1 MRFSL
6 LCLAGV
12 ATSTTLRPRW
22 ADYQNSTLPSNSST
36 VPVEPTEALSRKV
49 FAHYMVGITY
59 GQELAQWQTDM
70 TEAKS
75 AGIDGFALNIGTDS
89 YTSGQLDLAY
99 EAASSVDDFDLF
111 LSFDMSSLTGWTVDN
126 VASFINDYKN
136 STSQYSVNGLPFVST
151 FEGPT
156 WASNW
161 TTVNASTGGIFF
173 VPDWSSQGAVGATT
187 LLPSSNGACK

>member
-12 ATSTTLRPRW
+12 AASTVLRPKW
-22 ADYQNSTLPSNSST
+22 TQSLNSTETSQ
-36 VPVEPTEALSRKV
+36 RKV
-49 FAHYMVGITY
+49 FAHYMVGDTY
-59 GQELAQWQTDM
+59 GQELAQWQTDVAD
-70 TEAKS
+70 AKS
-75 AGIDGFALNIGTDS
+75 AGIDGFALNIGLVDYNTE
-89 YTSGQLDLAY
+89 QLDFAY
-99 EAASSVDDFDLF
+99 EAASSVDDFVLF
-111 LSFDMSSLTGWTVDN
+111 ISFDMSVDGWTVED

-136 STSQYSVNGLPFVST
+136 STSQFKMNGLPFVST

-187 LLPSSNGACK
+187 LLPSIDGACKYSRSANWSY